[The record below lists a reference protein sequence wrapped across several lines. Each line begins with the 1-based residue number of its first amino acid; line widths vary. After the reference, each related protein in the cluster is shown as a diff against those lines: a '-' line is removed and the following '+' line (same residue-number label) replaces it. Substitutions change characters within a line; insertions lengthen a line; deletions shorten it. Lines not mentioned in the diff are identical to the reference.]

1 MDNFATRGAVN
12 VGDALAALALVR
24 ALLKTLQAKK
34 CVIGTS
40 DVNSIVADALGQIGP
55 LSSTDAGREARRLI
69 QKFNQPSNQ
78 PSTTAR
84 PTEETTDLS
93 NFNPP
98 KSSFNLRLTH
108 DHLSRRVAAMKKR
121 LV

>member
-1 MDNFATRGAVN
+1 MDNFATRGPVN

-24 ALLKTLQAKK
+24 ALLKTLQAKR
-34 CVIGTS
+34 VIGTS
-40 DVNSIVADALGQIGP
+40 DVNSIVADALDQIGP

-69 QKFNQPSNQ
+69 QKFNQPNQ
-78 PSTTAR
+78 PSTTAQ

-98 KSSFNLRLTH
+98 KSKS
-108 DHLSRRVAAMKKR
+108 
-121 LV
+121 